1 MSDTS
6 TPHILY
12 INVF

>member
-6 TPHILY
+6 TLFPNHT
-12 INVF
+12 